1 MILFLLKL
9 VANIS
14 FVIFKALQ
22 IQVIVFM
29 YVEVSEIII
38 VIIVWSSQLILEGLE
53 YLIIDLYINTLIHLM
68 N

>member
-1 MILFLLKL
+1 VILFLLKL

-14 FVIFKALQ
+14 FVISKALQ

-53 YLIIDLYINTLIHLM
+53 Y
-68 N
+68 